1 MHEQSGSTTSMS
13 SSACRRRGISIS
25 ISQPSA
31 LTQLRAR
38 RWTAALLLLV
48 LLAPAAWLLH
58 RPLSTEEQTLPR
70 SDSTA
75 AASIPP
81 PLMIDSALL
90 ARAQSVCDVDRHE
103 CSRLL
108 TWEELGV
115 LLAAD
120 VPQYLS
126 RLPPNQR
133 AYMDA
138 RRRMAAEYRSV
149 SDHIRAHKF
158 GAACSLNAEGKKECE
173 FPAAGTLPVDDL
185 VTLPQSRLFPNDFS
199 YALEAGIAHDLV
211 WLQQPLARN
220 DSRIP
225 RLVELYKPA
234 SQFETMHLVN
244 PPRLQTIPDIFHI
257 HIFARRWDET
267 GGPGGAAE
275 EKRERRRRM
284 QRPR

>member
-1 MHEQSGSTTSMS
+1 MS

-25 ISQPSA
+25 INPPSA
-31 LTQLRAR
+31 PTLLRTQ

-48 LLAPAAWLLH
+48 LAPAAWLLYH
-58 RPLSTEEQTLPR
+58 PLNTEEQTLPR
-70 SDSTA
+70 TGSTA
-75 AASIPP
+75 TASMPP
-81 PLMIDSALL
+81 PMIIDSALL

-138 RRRMAAEYRSV
+138 RRRMVAEYRSV

-158 GAACSLNAEGKKECE
+158 GATCSLNAEGKKECE
-173 FPAAGTLPVDDL
+173 FPASAALPVDDL
-185 VTLPQSRLFPNDFS
+185 VTLPPSRLFPNDFS
-199 YALEAGIAHDLV
+199 YALEAGISHDLV

-234 SQFETMHLVN
+234 AQFETMHLVN

-257 HIFARRWDET
+257 HIFARSWDEAAPSAS
-267 GGPGGAAE
+267 GPGGAVE
-275 EKRERRRRM
+275 EKRDRRRRM

>member
-1 MHEQSGSTTSMS
+1 MT
-13 SSACRRRGISIS
+13 SSAGRSRGISIS
-25 ISQPSA
+25 
-31 LTQLRAR
+31 LHRTLLRTH

-48 LLAPAAWLLH
+48 LLPAAWLLYH
-58 RPLSTEEQTLPR
+58 PLYTEEPTLSH

-75 AASIPP
+75 AASRPP
-81 PLMIDSALL
+81 PVIDSALL

-158 GAACSLNAEGKKECE
+158 GAACTPNAEGKKECE
-173 FPAAGTLPVDDL
+173 FPASATLPVDDL
-185 VTLPQSRLFPNDFS
+185 VTLPPSRLFANDFS
-199 YALEAGIAHDLV
+199 YALEAGISHDLV

-234 SQFETMHLVN
+234 AQFETMHLVN

-257 HIFARRWDET
+257 HIFARSWDEAAPSAS
-267 GGPGGAAE
+267 GPGGAVE
-275 EKRERRRRM
+275 EKRDRRRRM
-284 QRPR
+284 QRLR